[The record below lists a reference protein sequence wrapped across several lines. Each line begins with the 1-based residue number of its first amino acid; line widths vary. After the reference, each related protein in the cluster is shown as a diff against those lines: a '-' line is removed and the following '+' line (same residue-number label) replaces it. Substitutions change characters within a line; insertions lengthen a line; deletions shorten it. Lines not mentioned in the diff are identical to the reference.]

1 MHKLVLILSCI
12 WLSQEA
18 LREYTGTVVAVS
30 HDRYF
35 LRQIVNRVVEVSD
48 RRLQDYVGDYNVS
61 STLPNLLLLFL

>member
-1 MHKLVLILSCI
+1 MHKQVLILLCV

-61 STLPNLLLLFL
+61 STFPNLLLLFS

>member
-1 MHKLVLILSCI
+1 MHKLVLILLCV

-61 STLPNLLLLFL
+61 STFQNLLLLFS

>member
-1 MHKLVLILSCI
+1 MHKLVLILLCV

-61 STLPNLLLLFL
+61 STLPNLLLLFS

>member
-61 STLPNLLLLFL
+61 FTLPNLLLLFL

>member
-1 MHKLVLILSCI
+1 MHKLVLIILCV

-61 STLPNLLLLFL
+61 STLPNLLLLFS